1 MNQDMVRKQKKY
13 RRTWISFAVIL
24 FLLLLVFFSAINTGS
39 LSVSFGQLLR
49 GLFVEYDENVAAV
62 YDLRFPRIL
71 ISMLAG
77 AAIAVSGVLFQA
89 VLKNPLADPGI
100 IGISSGAGFAAVC
113 VSTFFPT
120 LYFFTPFAAF
130 FGGVAAFFLVYCLS
144 WKQGLSPLRIILTGV
159 AVDAL
164 FTGLSSIFST
174 MTGGQ
179 RTGVASIVE
188 ANITQKTWSDVGTL
202 FPYVLAGLF
211 LAILF
216 VGECNLLSLEDKTA
230 RGLGINVNRTRIVI
244 SLTAVLLASVST
256 AVAGAV
262 SFLGLIVPHIG
273 RLLVGSDHKVLI
285 PFSTLAGAFTFLLAD
300 TIGRTIAAPYEVS
313 AAVIMSVVGGP
324 FFILLLRRS
333 KKYGN
338 YCDGSEKLKL
348 FLRKQPDS
356 LGYFPDDTTR
366 EDHDNHGCERLWE
379 IYPVFSYDQESDTG
393 KRENP
398 AGRKEHKKIFAQRIC
413 KKSVDRT
420 PA

>member
-179 RTGVASIVE
+179 MSRCGIDRRSKYHA
-188 ANITQKTWSDVGTL
+188 
-202 FPYVLAGLF
+202 
-211 LAILF
+211 
-216 VGECNLLSLEDKTA
+216 EDLV
-230 RGLGINVNRTRIVI
+230 RCRNVI
-244 SLTAVLLASVST
+244 SLCTGRTVSGDSVCRGMQS
-256 AVAGAV
+256 AV
-262 SFLGLIVPHIG
+262 SGRQNGKRTWNQCKPHQDCD
-273 RLLVGSDHKVLI
+273 L
-285 PFSTLAGAFTFLLAD
+285 P
-300 TIGRTIAAPYEVS
+300 
-313 AAVIMSVVGGP
+313 
-324 FFILLLRRS
+324 
-333 KKYGN
+333 
-338 YCDGSEKLKL
+338 DGSFTCQRFNRSCRCRKL
-348 FLRKQPDS
+348 FGTDR
-356 LGYFPDDTTR
+356 
-366 EDHDNHGCERLWE
+366 
-379 IYPVFSYDQESDTG
+379 
-393 KRENP
+393 P
-398 AGRKEHKKIFAQRIC
+398 AYRQTAGWK
-413 KKSVDRT
+413 
-420 PA
+420 

>member
-174 MTGGQ
+174 MTG
-179 RTGVASIVE
+179 RS
-188 ANITQKTWSDVGTL
+188 
-202 FPYVLAGLF
+202 
-211 LAILF
+211 
-216 VGECNLLSLEDKTA
+216 ED
-230 RGLGINVNRTRIVI
+230 RCGIDRRSKYHAEDLVRCRNVI
-244 SLTAVLLASVST
+244 SLCTGRTVSGDF
-256 AVAGAV
+256 VCRGMQSAV
-262 SFLGLIVPHIG
+262 SGRQNGKRTWNQCKPHQD
-273 RLLVGSDHKVLI
+273 RDL
-285 PFSTLAGAFTFLLAD
+285 P
-300 TIGRTIAAPYEVS
+300 
-313 AAVIMSVVGGP
+313 
-324 FFILLLRRS
+324 
-333 KKYGN
+333 
-338 YCDGSEKLKL
+338 DGSFTCQRFNRSCRCRKL
-348 FLRKQPDS
+348 FGTDR
-356 LGYFPDDTTR
+356 
-366 EDHDNHGCERLWE
+366 
-379 IYPVFSYDQESDTG
+379 
-393 KRENP
+393 P
-398 AGRKEHKKIFAQRIC
+398 AYRQTAGWK
-413 KKSVDRT
+413 
-420 PA
+420 